1 MRFLVVAALVF
12 AIASATYVPP
22 SKRILRE
29 AELLT
34 GLDLIEYVNKAQN
47 LFTAELSPRFAQY
60 PEEVKKRLMGVK
72 HVAIPEVLRG
82 NEKTHDDIA
91 DASIPDSFD
100 ARTNWPQCPS
110 ISSIRD
116 QSSCGSCWAFGAAE
130 AMTDRICIASN
141 GKEQF
146 TISADDILSC
156 CGLICGNGC
165 EGGYP
170 LEAWKFWVKHGVV
183 TGGNYTSK
191 AGCKPYP
198 FPPCE
203 HHNNATHYKPC
214 PSDLEPTNKC
224 EKSCQAGYSTSY
236 TNDKHF
242 GATAYAVS
250 KKVTD
255 IQKEIMTNGPVEVSF
270 NVYEDFEHY
279 TGGIYVAKE
288 RSNRL
293 IRVHFS
299 ANLSL
304 PQAHLPGSLLGGH
317 AVKMIGWGTENGT
330 PYWICSNSWNS
341 DWGEKGF
348 FRIVRGLDECGIE
361 SGVVGGEPK
370 L

>member
-1 MRFLVVAALVF
+1 MRFLIVAALVF
-12 AIASATYVPP
+12 ATASAFAFNPQ
-22 SKRILRE
+22 SKRVLRE
-29 AELLT
+29 AEQLT
-34 GLDLIEYVNKAQN
+34 GLELVEYINSVQS
-47 LFTAELSPRFAQY
+47 LFTTKLSPRFAQY
-60 PEEVKKRLMGVK
+60 PDEVKKRLMGVK
-72 HVAIPEVLRG
+72 HVAIPDEFRVD
-82 NEKTHDDIA
+82 EKTHDDIE
-91 DASIPDSFD
+91 DAAIPDSFD
-100 ARTNWPQCPS
+100 ARTQWPQCPS
-110 ISSIRD
+110 IRSIRD

-156 CGLICGNGC
+156 CGIVCGNGC

-170 LEAWKFWVKHGVV
+170 LQAWKFWVKHGVV

-214 PSDLEPTNKC
+214 PSDLEPTNSC
-224 EKSCQAGYSTSY
+224 QHSCQAGYTTSY
-236 TNDKHF
+236 TDDKHF

-255 IQKEIMTNGPVEVSF
+255 IQKEIMTNGPVEVSY

-279 TGGIYVAKE
+279 TGGIYVHTAG
-288 RSNRL
+288 
-293 IRVHFS
+293 
-299 ANLSL
+299 A
-304 PQAHLPGSLLGGH
+304 LLGGH

-341 DWGEKGF
+341 DWGENGF
-348 FRIVRGLDECGIE
+348 FRIIRGLDECGIE
-361 SGVVGGEPK
+361 SGVVAGEPK

>member
-1 MRFLVVAALVF
+1 MEFLF
-12 AIASATYVPP
+12 NRMS
-22 SKRILRE
+22 
-29 AELLT
+29 
-34 GLDLIEYVNKAQN
+34 
-47 LFTAELSPRFAQY
+47 
-60 PEEVKKRLMGVK
+60 
-72 HVAIPEVLRG
+72 RG
-82 NEKTHDDIA
+82 QVNEKTHDDIE
-91 DASIPDSFD
+91 DAVIPDSFD
-100 ARTNWPQCPS
+100 SRTQWPQCPS
-110 ISSIRD
+110 ILSIRD

-130 AMTDRICIASN
+130 AMTDRICIASK
-141 GKEQF
+141 GKQQF

-156 CGLICGNGC
+156 CGFLCGNGC

-170 LEAWKFWVKHGVV
+170 LQAWKFWVKHGVV

-214 PSDLEPTNKC
+214 PSDIVPTNTC
-224 EKSCQAGYSTSY
+224 EHSCQSGYSTSY
-236 TNDKHF
+236 TDDKHF

-255 IQKEIMTNGPVEVSF
+255 IQKEIMTNGPVEVSY

-279 TGGIYVAKE
+279 TGGIYVHTAG
-288 RSNRL
+288 
-293 IRVHFS
+293 
-299 ANLSL
+299 A
-304 PQAHLPGSLLGGH
+304 LLGGH

-341 DWGEKGF
+341 DWGENGF
-348 FRIVRGLDECGIE
+348 FRIIRGLDECGIE
-361 SGVVGGEPK
+361 SGVVAGEPK